1 MLDVVASKPC
11 TKKKVIDRRKRSKV
25 LKEIKPVGNI
35 IKNPASFLEISSVQK
50 EVPPSQEYE

>member
-35 IKNPASFLEISSVQK
+35 IKNPASFL
-50 EVPPSQEYE
+50 